1 MRELIELNASDI
13 MQKIANSYDV
23 DKKDI
28 RLLVKK
34 ESVPVGHGSACVYK
48 LKCEILL
55 GGNHKKSEGEDG
67 YFEVSL
73 CE

>member
-1 MRELIELNASDI
+1 

-23 DKKDI
+23 DKKDV

-34 ESVPVGHGSACVYK
+34 EDVPVGFGFACVYK
-48 LKCEILL
+48 LKCEIVLD
-55 GGNHKKSEGEDG
+55 GNHKELEGGDG

-73 CE
+73 